1 MELINMTA
9 YPELQRDDDN
19 RLPELIQTQIGKLN
33 ELDEG
38 VKKALADA
46 ELAKAS
52 AKKAHEQSADRGFFT
67 DKKKIAI
74 EELQQAGIALA
85 KAVTSGTEAQKL
97 SFEMQKRLADVT
109 KYLFTLGVSNIAANR
124 TVVRELEM
132 RLRSASEEELS
143 ELART
148 EVLSVIKQL
157 KEQEDLLRKQE
168 QMGRTLS
175 GHDTKISHLLDQTDD
190 LGQAVKKQEDLY
202 HTLAGTVDTLQQES
216 GQQQADLSSLQKQ
229 SLAQQVELE
238 ALSKGLAQVDSR
250 TLAETQELKLRLQ
263 DQHTQQTT
271 LANSLESLEQSS
283 RSRQQEIKAL
293 QQHIAAQQAE
303 LEQLR
308 TASAQAGSQAE
319 QSIASLRS
327 GLNVRTALLAIW
339 VMALPAAIYF
349 LR

>member
-1 MELINMTA
+1 MTA
-9 YPELQRDDDN
+9 YPEFQRDDDN

-157 KEQEDLLRKQE
+157 KEQEDLLRKQD

-175 GHDTKISHLLDQTDD
+175 AHDTKISHLLDETDD
-190 LGQAVKKQEDLY
+190 LGRTVKEQKDRY
-202 HTLAGTVDTLQQES
+202 HTLTETVGTLQQES
-216 GQQQADLSSLQKQ
+216 GRQQANLSSLQKQ

-238 ALSKGLAQVDSR
+238 ALSKGLAHVDSR
-250 TLAETQELKLRLQ
+250 TLTETQELKLRLQ
-263 DQHTQQTT
+263 DQHARETT
-271 LANSLESLEQSS
+271 LADLLESLELSS
-283 RSRQQEIKAL
+283 QSRQEEIKAL
-293 QQHIAAQQAE
+293 RQHIVAQQEE

-327 GLNVRTALLAIW
+327 GLNMRTALLAIW
-339 VMALPAAIYF
+339 AIVMSVVIYF
-349 LR
+349 LFGFARA

>member
-1 MELINMTA
+1 MTLH
-9 YPELQRDDDN
+9 PEIQRDDN
-19 RLPELIQTQIGKLN
+19 RLPELIQAQIGKLN

-46 ELAKAS
+46 KLAETSARKARQ
-52 AKKAHEQSADRGFFT
+52 QSADRGFFT
-67 DKKKIAI
+67 DNKKAAI
-74 EELQQAGIALA
+74 EELQRAGIALA
-85 KAVTSGTEAQKL
+85 DAVTSGTKAQKL
-97 SFEMQKRLADVT
+97 SFEMQKRLAEIT

-157 KEQEDLLRKQE
+157 KEQEDLLRKQD

-175 GHDTKISHLLDQTDD
+175 GHDTKISHLLAQTDD
-190 LGQAVKKQEDLY
+190 LGQDVKEQKDLY
-202 HTLAGTVDTLQQES
+202 GTLTETVGTLQQES
-216 GQQQADLSSLQKQ
+216 GRQQADMSSLQEQ
-229 SLAQQVELE
+229 SLAQQIELE
-238 ALSKGLAQVDSR
+238 ALTKGLAQAHSR
-250 TLAETQELKLRLQ
+250 TLAETHDLKLRLQ
-263 DQHTQQTT
+263 EQHAQQTT
-271 LANSLESLEQSS
+271 LANSLESLEESS
-283 RSRQQEIKAL
+283 QSRQQEIKAL
-293 QQHIAAQQAE
+293 QQHIAAQQEE

-308 TASAQAGSQAE
+308 TAFAQADSQTE

-327 GLNVRTALLAIW
+327 GLNVRTALLAIC
-339 VMALPAAIYF
+339 VMAIPVAIYF